1 MSSEKETRM
10 LLMFREDME
19 KRVSELQNEIEDL
32 KRAISEIDR
41 SIIRHGFRRPLPVNS
56 KLNNSTRVD
65 DDSGSIVKSRDG
77 VVLGSIVIGEK
88 TIVFKP
94 VETVEFTSDIAPF
107 KSFFIDRVLENM
119 RATDE
124 SKAITGELHPDD
136 VLSYEIISDGNKIT
150 NITINNYGGD
160 TRSREIQ
167 SSLRWAFEKMYE
179 KIG

>member
-1 MSSEKETRM
+1 M
-10 LLMFREDME
+10 
-19 KRVSELQNEIEDL
+19 
-32 KRAISEIDR
+32 
-41 SIIRHGFRRPLPVNS
+41 
-56 KLNNSTRVD
+56 
-65 DDSGSIVKSRDG
+65 VKSRDG
-77 VVLGSIVIGEK
+77 VALGSIVIGEK

-107 KSFFIDRVLENM
+107 KSFLIERVLENM

-124 SKAITGELHPDD
+124 NKAKTGELHPDEI
-136 VLSYEIISDGNKIT
+136 LSYEIISEGNKIT
-150 NITINNYGGD
+150 NITINNHGGD